1 MKEEWKEVKGF
12 ENYYII
18 SNLGNIKRIEGSSH
32 LKPKILNQTPDKDGY
47 KRVNLKV
54 KQKSNTKIVHRLL
67 METFIDNPL
76 NKPQVNHINGIKS
89 DNRLINLEWCT
100 LSENR
105 IHSYSNNL
113 QNGINRQGVKN
124 NFNKLKE
131 NEVLEIRNLYNK
143 KLGFTYKFLSIKYNV
158 SETCILHIIKKNNW
172 KWLN

>member
-1 MKEEWKEVKGF
+1 M
-12 ENYYII
+12 
-18 SNLGNIKRIEGSSH
+18 
-32 LKPKILNQTPDKDGY
+32 
-47 KRVNLKV
+47 
-54 KQKSNTKIVHRLL
+54 
-67 METFIDNPL
+67 
-76 NKPQVNHINGIKS
+76 
-89 DNRLINLEWCT
+89 
-100 LSENR
+100 
-105 IHSYSNNL
+105 

>member
-100 LSENR
+100 
-105 IHSYSNNL
+105 
-113 QNGINRQGVKN
+113 
-124 NFNKLKE
+124 
-131 NEVLEIRNLYNK
+131 
-143 KLGFTYKFLSIKYNV
+143 FL
-158 SETCILHIIKKNNW
+158 
-172 KWLN
+172 

>member
-1 MKEEWKEVKGF
+1 
-12 ENYYII
+12 
-18 SNLGNIKRIEGSSH
+18 
-32 LKPKILNQTPDKDGY
+32 
-47 KRVNLKV
+47 
-54 KQKSNTKIVHRLL
+54 

-124 NFNKLKE
+124 NFNKL
-131 NEVLEIRNLYNK
+131 
-143 KLGFTYKFLSIKYNV
+143 